1 MTRKLTR
8 NTSVL
13 RGIAPLI
20 AVLTVMIALAALAQ
34 TKGEGQAFGKSHAAP
49 MQGSAVPSNEV
60 PLDSGTPLF
69 LPAVTYD
76 FSFGHD
82 TYSVAVGDI
91 NGDGKPDLLVG
102 NQFCSPTCL
111 VGRVNVL
118 LGNGDGTF
126 LDKGTG
132 LYPTAGVGARLALAD
147 VNSDGK
153 LDMLASG
160 CAYKDC
166 FTGVVTV
173 RTGNGDDSFA
183 GGSVF
188 GTGGMFPSSA
198 AVADLN
204 GDGKVDLVV
213 ANCGNGCNTG
223 TGTVGILLGNGDATF
238 QTAVTYSTG
247 GIGAHQV
254 IVADVNG
261 DGKPDLIIPN
271 TCASSSNCS
280 IGPGSVGVLLGKGD
294 GTFQPAVAYG
304 SGGDYAFSVAVA
316 DINGDGKLDVL
327 VANAYANTGCC
338 LPGPLGVLLGNGD
351 GTFQSVIPYSP
362 GASLG
367 QIALADVNGDGKLDV
382 VTTSGNTNAMVLLGN
397 GDGTFQAPVFN
408 GTGGVGA
415 NGIAVADVNGDG
427 RPDVMVTN
435 RCSNTNPNCP
445 HGSVGVLLNDTGP
458 HSPTTTSLASN
469 VNPAAVNQQVI
480 YTATVT
486 NQSGGQLTGTVAF
499 KHNTSTTTVKLVG
512 GQAVYKVTYSGSGT
526 HLITAT
532 YSGDADNATSTSAT
546 LTEYVGLVPTKTTL
560 TTSGSPSFIGR
571 PVTFTATVSWTYGT
585 VPDGEVVTFFNGT
598 TTIGTGATASGVAK
612 FTTSSLTVGTH
623 SIKATYPGDAEFKPS
638 TGAVM
643 QAVEKYPTTT
653 TLTSSLNPSQFG
665 QAVTFT
671 AHVTST
677 GPAPTGNVKFLDGTT
692 GIGLATL
699 SGGVA
704 KFTKS
709 TLAVGTH
716 PITAHYNGDAASST
730 STSAVVNQ
738 VVQ

>member
-8 NTSVL
+8 STNVL
-13 RGIAPLI
+13 RGIAPFI

-34 TKGEGQAFGKSHAAP
+34 TKNVGEVSGKSDAAP
-49 MQGSAVPSNEV
+49 IWGSAVPSNEV

-76 FSFGHD
+76 SSFGSD

-147 VNSDGK
+147 VNGDGK

-198 AVADLN
+198 AVADFN

-223 TGTVGILLGNGDATF
+223 TGTVGVLLGNGDATF
-238 QTAVTYSTG
+238 ETAVTYGTG

-367 QIALADVNGDGKLDV
+367 PIALADVNGDGKLDV

-397 GDGTFQAPVFN
+397 GDGTFQAPVFY

-445 HGSVGVLLNDTGP
+445 HGSVGVLMNDTGP
-458 HSPTTTSLASN
+458 HSPTTTSLVSN

-486 NQSGGQLTGTVAF
+486 NQSSGPLAGTVAF
-499 KHNTSTTTVKLVG
+499 KHGTSATTVKLVG
-512 GQAVYKVTYSGSGT
+512 DQAVYRVTYSGSGT
-526 HLITAT
+526 HPITAT

-546 LTEYVGLVPTKTTL
+546 LIEYVGLVPTQTIL
-560 TTSGSPSFIGR
+560 TTSGSPSHVGQ
-571 PVTFTATVSWTYGT
+571 PVTFTATVKWTYGT
-585 VPDGEVVTFFNGT
+585 VPDGELVTFFDGT
-598 TTIGTGATASGVAK
+598 ATIGTGTTTSGVAT
-612 FTTSSLTVGTH
+612 FTTSSLTVKTH
-623 SIKATYPGDAEFKPS
+623 TIKATYTGDAKFKPS
-638 TGAVM
+638 
-643 QAVEKYPTTT
+643 
-653 TLTSSLNPSQFG
+653 FG
-665 QAVTFT
+665 KVT
-671 AHVTST
+671 
-677 GPAPTGNVKFLDGTT
+677 
-692 GIGLATL
+692 
-699 SGGVA
+699 
-704 KFTKS
+704 
-709 TLAVGTH
+709 
-716 PITAHYNGDAASST
+716 
-730 STSAVVNQ
+730 Q
-738 VVQ
+738 VVQP